1 VSADQFGV
9 PAPTSAE
16 PASARSLPVGP
27 AAAVPYDFR
36 RPTKLSREHA
46 RVLQV
51 AYETFASRMTTLL
64 TSGLRQFCRV
74 QAGDIGQQTYD
85 EYINGLPNPTVLL
98 PVALSPLPGTATLQL
113 SVPVAMAA
121 IDHMLGGPGDDEQP
135 MRPMTDIE
143 MTLFRGL
150 LDQFMSVLRYALEP
164 IVAVQPEVGAVE
176 YTPQFL
182 QAAPA
187 TDPMIVGDFELT
199 IGKETCRMT
208 ISIPL
213 ASLLPRLVA
222 LRPQTEAPPRPAPDT
237 SKKVLGALR
246 GAPVEVAVRFRPV
259 AIDSARLLT
268 LSVGDVV
275 KLDHPV
281 EAPLWVEA
289 GDTRILS
296 AVAGRSG
303 NRLAALIVGDRTY
316 PWETP

>member
-9 PAPTSAE
+9 PSPTSAE

-51 AYETFASRMTTLL
+51 AWETFASRMTTLL
-64 TSGLRQFCRV
+64 TSGLRQVCRV
-74 QAGDIGQQTYD
+74 QVGEIGQQTYD
-85 EYINGLPNPTVLL
+85 EYINGLPNPTILL
-98 PVALSPLPGTATLQL
+98 PLALPPLPGMATLQL

-121 IDHMLGGPGDDEQP
+121 IDHMLGGPGDEQP
-135 MRPMTDIE
+135 MRPLTDIE
-143 MTLFRGL
+143 TTLFRGL
-150 LDQFMSVLRYALEP
+150 LDQFMSVLRYSLEP
-164 IVAVQPEVGAVE
+164 IVAVQPEVGAIE

-187 TDPMIVGDFELT
+187 TDPMIVGDFELS
-199 IGKETCRMT
+199 IGRETCRMT

-213 ASLLPRLVA
+213 ASMLPRLVA

-237 SKKVLGALR
+237 SKKVLASLS
-246 GAPVEVAVRFRPV
+246 GAPVEVAVRFRP
-259 AIDSARLLT
+259 ARIDSARLLS
-268 LSVGDVV
+268 LGVGDVV
-275 KLDHPV
+275 KLEHPV